1 VLAHSFV
8 ATILP
13 GREEE
18 WRRFVQEIAEERLH
32 EYEDL
37 RQRLGLHNESVWLAR
52 TQEAE
57 TAVVYLEAGD
67 AERVVSTLAASEEPF
82 DLWFKERLLKLHG
95 LALARNLRKAA
106 AGLLFAYRDVPADP
120 LLAAEEGLLEP
131 QANHEAADDTPL
143 KGKSGMGSP
152 ECNGG

>member
-1 VLAHSFV
+1 VGHCPRGGEEFLDMSAHSFV

-18 WRRFVQEIAEERLH
+18 WRRFVQEIVEERLH

-37 RQRLGLHNESVWLAR
+37 RRRLGLRNESVWLAR

-67 AERVVSTLAASEEPF
+67 AERVISTLAASEEPF
-82 DLWFKERLLKLHG
+82 DLWFKKRLLKLHG
-95 LALARNLRKAA
+95 PDLARNPRKAA
-106 AGLLFAYRDVPADP
+106 AGLLFAYPDVPEDP
-120 LLAAEEGLLEP
+120 LLVAEGGL
-131 QANHEAADDTPL
+131 
-143 KGKSGMGSP
+143 S
-152 ECNGG
+152 

>member
-1 VLAHSFV
+1 
-8 ATILP
+8 
-13 GREEE
+13 
-18 WRRFVQEIAEERLH
+18 VQEIAEERLH

-95 LALARNLRKAA
+95 PALARNLRKAA

-131 QANHEAADDTPL
+131 QANHEAADDTSL